1 MYGRD
6 KPLPGTGTRDLAAV
20 YLRWIPT
27 RRWTMRRG
35 TIRAVLLSVT
45 TVAVGSLGTVPAV
58 AGGGCHASL
67 TDGTGG
73 TVAMTKACFRPAILR
88 IDPGTEVTFVN
99 RDPLTHNVSS
109 NGWGRF
115 DDMNQGDAFRATFAE
130 PGIYPFACTL
140 HPGMVGAVV
149 VGEDNVAGSGKSVSI
164 SAVSDTDPPPSAGAV
179 ERASEGKVEVWL
191 GGGILAGA
199 IGAVG
204 VILAIRRRP
213 QTVSGAS

>member
-1 MYGRD
+1 M
-6 KPLPGTGTRDLAAV
+6 
-20 YLRWIPT
+20 W
-27 RRWTMRRG
+27 RG

-45 TVAVGSLGTVPAV
+45 TVAVGGLGTIPAV
-58 AGGGCHASL
+58 AGGGCHAAL

-88 IDPGTEVTFVN
+88 IDPGTEVTFLN
-99 RDPLTHNVSS
+99 RDPITHNVSS

-115 DDMNQGDAFRATFAE
+115 EDMNEGDAFRATFAE

-149 VGEDNVAGSGKSVSI
+149 VGEDAAVGSGKSVSI
-164 SAVSDTDPPPSAGAV
+164 SAVSDPDPPRSGGAATV
-179 ERASEGKVEVWL
+179 ERASEGHVKAWL

-199 IGAVG
+199 VGAVG

>member
-1 MYGRD
+1 M
-6 KPLPGTGTRDLAAV
+6 
-20 YLRWIPT
+20 W
-27 RRWTMRRG
+27 RG
-35 TIRAVLLSVT
+35 TIRAVLLSVA
-45 TVAVGSLGTVPAV
+45 TVAVGGLGTIPAA

-67 TDGTGG
+67 TEGTGG

-99 RDPLTHNVSS
+99 RDPITHNVSS

-115 DDMNQGDAFRATFAE
+115 EDMNEGDAFRADFSE
-130 PGIYPFACTL
+130 PGIYPFACTI

-149 VGEDNVAGSGKSVSI
+149 VGEDGAAGSGKTVSI
-164 SAVSDTDPPPSAGAV
+164 SAVSHPGARQGDGAAV
-179 ERASEGKVEVWL
+179 ERSGEGNVEAWL

-199 IGAVG
+199 IGAAS

-213 QTVSGAS
+213 QTVSGTS